1 MQNWI
6 SDPGDC
12 LQFPPQ
18 TISPAGT
25 VDCSSAAAGYRSVLL
40 ALEFDCSSGCIL
52 GIDCSCHSC
61 TLGCSCS
68 GCKPGCSLDCKAEA
82 RKKREKIRC
91 KQ

>member
-1 MQNWI
+1 MEKWI

-12 LQFPPQ
+12 MQFL
-18 TISPAGT
+18 ISPAGT
-25 VDCSSAAAGYRSVLL
+25 VDCSSAAAAAAAGCKSVLL

-52 GIDCSCHSC
+52 DIDCSCHSC

-68 GCKPGCSLDCKAEA
+68 GCSLECKTEA
-82 RKKREKIRC
+82 TKKREKIRC